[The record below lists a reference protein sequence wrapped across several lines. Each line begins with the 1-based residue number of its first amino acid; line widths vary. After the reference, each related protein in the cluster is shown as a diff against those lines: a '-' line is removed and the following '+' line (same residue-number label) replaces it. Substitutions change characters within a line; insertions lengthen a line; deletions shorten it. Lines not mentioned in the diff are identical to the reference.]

1 MPFIDVK
8 IIEGV
13 LDDVQKQQLIA
24 ELANAVVRVGGE
36 GMRPMTRC
44 AIVEVRS
51 GMWGVAG
58 KPLTTQQARAPIAS
72 VQAAAPSSLP
82 EQPK

>member
-13 LDDVQKQQLIA
+13 LDDAQYQALIG
-24 ELANAVVRVGGE
+24 EITEAVVRVGGE

-44 AIVEVRS
+44 VIQEVRS
-51 GMWGVAG
+51 GLWGVAG
-58 KPLTTQQARAPIAS
+58 KPLTTDKARPG
-72 VQAAAPSSLP
+72 
-82 EQPK
+82 

>member
-13 LDDVQKQQLIA
+13 LSDAQKQQLIA
-24 ELANAVVRVGGE
+24 ELAHAVVRVGGE

-44 AIVEVRS
+44 AIQEVRS
-51 GMWGVAG
+51 GLWGVAG
-58 KPLTTQQARAPIAS
+58 KPLTTEQARP
-72 VQAAAPSSLP
+72 
-82 EQPK
+82 

>member
-13 LDDVQKQQLIA
+13 FSDAQKQALIA
-24 ELANAVVRVGGE
+24 ELAEAVVRVGGE

-44 AIVEVRS
+44 AIQEIRS
-51 GMWGVAG
+51 GLWGVAG
-58 KPLTTQQARAPIAS
+58 KPLTTEQARPR
-72 VQAAAPSSLP
+72 P
-82 EQPK
+82 